1 MPYLRRLQKLVAQM
15 NDFTA
20 GIMIFI
26 GLVLAMGETDTASA
40 APTVALVG
48 LLLVLVGG
56 WMLKGRSHG

>member
-1 MPYLRRLQKLVAQM
+1 M

-26 GLVLAMGETDTASA
+26 GLVLAMGETDTAST

-48 LLLVLVGG
+48 LLMVLVGG